1 MTATT
6 PQPMEGTQA
15 PNQIEYLYER
25 YRPALKWLLVVVVGV
40 FAAYYFFKYQQQK
53 AVDEYWTQFNVTIGT
68 EGIYTQEH
76 AGLPP
81 ALTDLLADQDLAEL
95 ESRLAAADAQQ
106 KPFLLITVA
115 RKAMLDG
122 NWDRAESALT
132 ELETQYPKHS
142 LVTATSHPIQIREQ
156 KEVEDPTPAQRRKPE
171 YEEPVAGSIVARMRE
186 QIAAARD
193 YSTPEHFQ
201 KPEIPADA
209 TKVVIEFEGY
219 GNVTIAL
226 MPQAPKHEE
235 KFLALVDENFWD
247 GQNVDEIQR
256 DGESAWSKRPM
267 QLHFGFASTKEAD
280 RTKWVKTDASEHQIA
295 FEETGLSHFP
305 GAVSAR
311 AGEDG
316 KSAVDRIYISVED
329 NPDQDDRRVVFGY
342 VVEGLDVVEE
352 ICRASMTAQ
361 EETSGMGA
369 PTENITI
376 KSVTKQ

>member
-1 MTATT
+1 
-6 PQPMEGTQA
+6 
-15 PNQIEYLYER
+15 
-25 YRPALKWLLVVVVGV
+25 
-40 FAAYYFFKYQQQK
+40 
-53 AVDEYWTQFNVTIGT
+53 
-68 EGIYTQEH
+68 
-76 AGLPP
+76 
-81 ALTDLLADQDLAEL
+81 
-95 ESRLAAADAQQ
+95 
-106 KPFLLITVA
+106 
-115 RKAMLDG
+115 
-122 NWDRAESALT
+122 
-132 ELETQYPKHS
+132 
-142 LVTATSHPIQIREQ
+142 
-156 KEVEDPTPAQRRKPE
+156 
-171 YEEPVAGSIVARMRE
+171 MRE

-316 KSAVDRIYISVED
+316 KSAVGSHLHL
-329 NPDQDDRRVVFGY
+329 RRGQPRP
-342 VVEGLDVVEE
+342 GRSPWW
-352 ICRASMTAQ
+352 CSATWSRAWTLSRRSA
-361 EETSGMGA
+361 ERR
-369 PTENITI
+369 
-376 KSVTKQ
+376 